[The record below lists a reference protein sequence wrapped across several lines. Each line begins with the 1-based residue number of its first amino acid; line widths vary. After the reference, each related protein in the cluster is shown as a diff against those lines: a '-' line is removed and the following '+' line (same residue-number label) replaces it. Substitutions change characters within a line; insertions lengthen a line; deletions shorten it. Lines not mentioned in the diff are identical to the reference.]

1 MEVCKVVISSCS
13 GSQHTSDP
21 VITNALMYIC
31 SVLHD
36 SVNAMT
42 AEDEVR
48 QIGELLCNVIR
59 KVDYGRDFEQQL
71 SFYVEARGA
80 FSNID
85 SVLGQLVQVISL
97 LNFKYGKIIFIL
109 IVCEYISCKPTARSK
124 W

>member
-1 MEVCKVVISSCS
+1 MISSCS
-13 GSQHTSDP
+13 GSHHTSDP

-42 AEDEVR
+42 VEDEVR
-48 QIGELLCNVIR
+48 QIGELLCNVVR

-85 SVLGQLVQVISL
+85 LVLAQLVQVCDTDS
-97 LNFKYGKIIFIL
+97 FFF
-109 IVCEYISCKPTARSK
+109 
-124 W
+124 